1 VWTNTNLLGPINSV
15 GDHLK
20 NEISIYDNKIKMY
33 FSGIAIVI
41 LVASSLALGII
52 ALIQL
57 SILDSDI
64 LFKVLFYTLLF
75 LLLLTV
81 QLPFRPK
88 QFVTINDES
97 ITLFYGKHVKHV
109 KQNFLLAD
117 ISQVEIVNRFLYEKI
132 KICVLRDCINIR
144 SSEYNKADYEA
155 VKKWA
160 ETFQINYEIRNCG

>member
-1 VWTNTNLLGPINSV
+1 M
-15 GDHLK
+15 K

-33 FSGIAIVI
+33 FSGIAIVV
-41 LVASSLALGII
+41 LVAGSLALGIV

-81 QLPFRPK
+81 HIPFRPK
-88 QFVTINDES
+88 HFVSINDEN

-109 KQNFLLAD
+109 KQKFFLAD

-132 KICVLRDCINIR
+132 KICVSRDCINIR

-160 ETFQINYEIRNCG
+160 ETFQIDNKL